1 MRERLMRDLRK
12 APAGFGGRFSRLEV
26 WRDALRSVIIKAE
39 WPHE

>member
-1 MRERLMRDLRK
+1 LFAEDALEMNRQ
-12 APAGFGGRFSRLEV
+12 GYEV